1 MQYWLDKAVL
11 GGLFGGWYVANI
23 VFNLY
28 NKQALL
34 AFPQPLTMT
43 TLQVR
48 QAFTLLSM
56 CLLRMALV
64 PRWHR
69 PVMTALGA
77 AIRLPYFARCHC
89 CLPLCLR

>member
-48 QAFTLLSM
+48 
-56 CLLRMALV
+56 
-64 PRWHR
+64 
-69 PVMTALGA
+69 GA
-77 AIRLPYFARCHC
+77 CAPYACW
-89 CLPLCLR
+89 